1 MYTCR
6 ECERPI
12 NQATEICPYCGADLT
27 VPALLEEEPARKP
40 NLAKTLLRWGVL
52 IVAMWAFLWFVLPE
66 KMGDTAAR
74 SETVAIEALQE
85 TRVALAEY
93 ADARGGGYPTSLEAV
108 ANRVRSVAQKAQ
120 REGYHLEY
128 LAGPLDSNGHIRTY
142 ALLARPGNYG
152 CRNFYTDQTG
162 VIRAM
167 SENRAAAVNDPPIPK

>member
-27 VPALLEEEPARKP
+27 VPALPEEEPAKKP
-40 NLAKTLLRWGVL
+40 SLAKTLLRWGVL
-52 IVAMWAFLWFVLPE
+52 IVALWAFLWFVLPE
-66 KMGDTAAR
+66 KKGDTAAR

-93 ADARGGGYPTSLEAV
+93 ADARRGGYPTSLEAV
-108 ANRVRSVAQKAQ
+108 ANRVRSVAQRAQ
-120 REGYHLEY
+120 REGYRLEY
-128 LAGPLDSNGHIRTY
+128 LLGPVDTNGQIQTY

-152 CRNFYTDQTG
+152 YRNFCTDQTG
-162 VIRAM
+162 VICST
-167 SENRAAAVNDPPIPK
+167 SEDRAATVNDPPILK